1 MKTLRDYQEDLS
13 RKAVEILKDKGIV
26 YLAMEVRC
34 GKTATAMNTALL
46 YGARRVLFLTKKK
59 AISSIEDDL
68 NEFGFDEF
76 FDIFT
81 ITNDE
86 SLHKVEDDY
95 DLVIHDEHHRFG
107 AFPKMGAT
115 AKLFRQKYSH
125 LPMIFLSGTP
135 HPESYSQVFHQFHV
149 SKNSPFNHKNFYIWA
164 KEFVRVK
171 DRHLAHAVVKDYS
184 DAMDYLINPII
195 KPYMV
200 TFTQAQAGFTTTI
213 KEHVLYCAM
222 EDKIARMIKQL
233 INDRVIEGKQ
243 EVILADTGVKLQ
255 QKVHQLSSGTVIF
268 ESGNSKVLSHAKAE
282 FIRDTFKAQKIA
294 IFYKFKS
301 EWQALKDV
309 FGDLLTG
316 DLEEFNSSNKNIAL
330 QIVSGREGISLKNA
344 TSLVYYNIDF
354 SAVSYWQSRDRLT
367 TMERMTNDV
376 YWIFSKGGIEE
387 KIYRTV
393 NAKKDYTLNVF
404 KKDYGK

>member
-135 HPESYSQVFHQFHV
+135 HPESYSQVFP
-149 SKNSPFNHKNFYIWA
+149 SIP
-164 KEFVRVK
+164 RVEK
-171 DRHLAHAVVKDYS
+171 F
-184 DAMDYLINPII
+184 
-195 KPYMV
+195 
-200 TFTQAQAGFTTTI
+200 TF
-213 KEHVLYCAM
+213 
-222 EDKIARMIKQL
+222 
-233 INDRVIEGKQ
+233 
-243 EVILADTGVKLQ
+243 
-255 QKVHQLSSGTVIF
+255 
-268 ESGNSKVLSHAKAE
+268 
-282 FIRDTFKAQKIA
+282 
-294 IFYKFKS
+294 
-301 EWQALKDV
+301 
-309 FGDLLTG
+309 
-316 DLEEFNSSNKNIAL
+316 
-330 QIVSGREGISLKNA
+330 
-344 TSLVYYNIDF
+344 
-354 SAVSYWQSRDRLT
+354 
-367 TMERMTNDV
+367 
-376 YWIFSKGGIEE
+376 
-387 KIYRTV
+387 
-393 NAKKDYTLNVF
+393 
-404 KKDYGK
+404 

>member
-213 KEHVLYCAM
+213 KEHFLYCPM

-393 NAKKDYTLNVF
+393 NAKKDYTLNIF

>member
-115 AKLFRQKYSH
+115 AKLFKQKYSH

-149 SKNSPFNHKNFYIWA
+149 SKNSPFKHKNFYIWA

-213 KEHVLYCAM
+213 KEHVLYCPM
-222 EDKIARMIKQL
+222 EEKIARMIKQL

-268 ESGNSKVLSHAKAE
+268 ESGSSKVLSHAKAE

-316 DLEEFNSSNKNIAL
+316 DLEEFNSSSKNIAL

-344 TSLVYYNIDF
+344 TRLVYYNIDF

-376 YWIFSKGGIEE
+376 YWIFSEGGIEE